1 MSTVYRAGH
10 RRTAQAQE
18 CHRCKGYAMQGYTV
32 RYRRGRTS
40 GQFFVCPACYQAHF
54 QPLCKRW
61 LGSRCNDLPL
71 GCWCNAIVIVLQ
83 ALLILPAAGVV
94 AFLLGS
100 SPAQKWATVAGQ
112 CRAAMER
119 IQIVFTQRGQ
129 ITMTKIEAF
138 ELLTRYA
145 LGFSCASLV
154 VVLVSSIL
162 NVFLKGEKINL
173 PGLRKVFYG
182 SLAFAVAAV
191 LLQYFFT

>member
-1 MSTVYRAGH
+1 MRTVYRARR
-10 RRTAQAQE
+10 RRTVQAQE
-18 CHRCKGYAMQGYTV
+18 CHRCKGYAMQGYNV
-32 RYRRGRTS
+32 RYRRGGTS

-54 QPLCKRW
+54 QPLCKRRFGRW
-61 LGSRCNDLPL
+61 HSGLSIGR
-71 GCWCNAIVIVLQ
+71 WCNAIVVILQ

-94 AFLLGS
+94 AFLLDS

-112 CRAAMER
+112 CREAMER

-129 ITMTKIEAF
+129 ITMTEIEAF

-182 SLAFAVAAV
+182 SMVFAVAAV

>member
-1 MSTVYRAGH
+1 MRTVYRA
-10 RRTAQAQE
+10 RRRCTVQAQE
-18 CHRCKGYAMQGYTV
+18 CHRCKGYAMQGYNV
-32 RYRRGRTS
+32 RYRRGGTS

-54 QPLCKRW
+54 QPLCKRRFGRW
-61 LGSRCNDLPL
+61 HSGLSIGR
-71 GCWCNAIVIVLQ
+71 WCNAIVAILQ

-112 CRAAMER
+112 CRAAVER

-182 SLAFAVAAV
+182 SMVFAVVAV
-191 LLQYFFT
+191 LLHYFFT

>member
-1 MSTVYRAGH
+1 
-10 RRTAQAQE
+10 
-18 CHRCKGYAMQGYTV
+18 MQGYNV
-32 RYRRGRTS
+32 RYRRGGTS

-54 QPLCKRW
+54 QPLCKRRF
-61 LGSRCNDLPL
+61 GSRYSDLPL
-71 GCWCNAIVIVLQ
+71 GRWCNAIVVILQ
-83 ALLILPAAGVV
+83 ALLILPAAGAV

-100 SPAQKWATVAGQ
+100 SPAQKWTTVAGQ

-182 SLAFAVAAV
+182 SMVFAVAAV